1 MGARATA
8 LIGGLKGTP
17 NKKYFPWVI
26 RTPWNS

>member
-8 LIGGLKGTP
+8 ERGGHKGTP

-26 RTPWNS
+26 RTPRKS